1 MKKKRI
7 ILPIAAA
14 CALVAVVLTFRI
26 SFSYLMDAERK
37 DNVITIGNVD
47 VELSEPSYTDSSI
60 VAAGDAPPKNPL
72 LINKGT
78 EDEYVF
84 LRVAVPKK
92 NVTLLYESDIM
103 ENETTIKY
111 PKGTPTVKN
120 RNASGKPQAS
130 MDEIFRFIAEGDLTS
145 KVTETTEP
153 NTEPQLDFAYNAGH
167 KNEGGND
174 TQENTEGWVYLYRK
188 IGAEAEKDDYNYYY
202 FGYNKVLKPDSNQ
215 EKPSE
220 TKTLFDR
227 VQLKS
232 FIDEELVSKPTNGES
247 SKIDFASLIKVKG
260 YGVQSD
266 SLEINGL
273 PGRDEIL
280 TKEQLQ
286 KIFGIVSRKAG
297 ET

>member
-92 NVTLLYESDIM
+92 NVTLLYESDI
-103 ENETTIKY
+103 TITEDGGATSTY

-120 RNASGKPQAS
+120 RDASGKPQAS

-167 KNEGGND
+167 KKTDED
-174 TQENTEGWVYLYRK
+174 DKQADTEGWVYLYRK
-188 IGAEAEKDDYNYYY
+188 IGAEDDDYNYYY
-202 FGYNKVLKPDSNQ
+202 FGYNKVLKYD
-215 EKPSE
+215 SE

-232 FIDEELVSKPTNGES
+232 FIDEELVSGEN

-266 SLEINGL
+266 SLEINDL
-273 PGRDEIL
+273 PGRNEIL
-280 TKEQLQ
+280 TKEQLK

>member
-92 NVTLLYESDIM
+92 NVTLLYESDIK
-103 ENETTIKY
+103 EDETTTY

-120 RNASGKPQAS
+120 RDASGKPQAS
-130 MDEIFRFIAEGDLTS
+130 KDEIFRFIAEGDLTS

-153 NTEPQLDFAYNAGH
+153 KTTEPQFDFAYNAGQA
-167 KNEGGND
+167 D
-174 TQENTEGWVYLYRK
+174 TEGWVYLYRK
-188 IGAEAEKDDYNYYY
+188 IGAEGAENGDYNYYY
-202 FGYNKVLKPDSNQ
+202 FGYNKVLKYD
-215 EKPSE
+215 SE

-232 FIDEELVSKPTNGES
+232 FIDEELVSGES
-247 SKIDFASLIKVKG
+247 SKIDFPSLIKVKG

-266 SLEINGL
+266 SLGINGL
-273 PGRDEIL
+273 PGRDKIL
-280 TKEQLQ
+280 NEDQLKE
-286 KIFGIVSRKAG
+286 IFGIVSRKAG
-297 ET
+297 ETS

>member
-84 LRVAVPKK
+84 LRIAVPKK
-92 NVTLLYESDIM
+92 NVTLLYESDIEIT

-153 NTEPQLDFAYNAGH
+153 KTTEPQFDFAYNAGQA
-167 KNEGGND
+167 D
-174 TQENTEGWVYLYRK
+174 TEGWVYLYRK
-188 IGAEAEKDDYNYYY
+188 IGAEDDDYNYYY
-202 FGYNKVLKPDSNQ
+202 FGYNKVLKYDSNQ

-220 TKTLFDR
+220 TKTKTLFDR

-232 FIDEELVSKPTNGES
+232 FIDEELVSGEN
-247 SKIDFASLIKVKG
+247 SKYDFPSLIKVKG

-273 PGRDEIL
+273 PGRNEIL
-280 TKEQLQ
+280 NKEQLE

>member
-84 LRVAVPKK
+84 LRIAVPKK
-92 NVTLLYESDIM
+92 KVTLLYESNIEITED
-103 ENETTIKY
+103 NVTTSY

-120 RNASGKPQAS
+120 RDADGKPQAS
-130 MDEIFRFIAEGDLTS
+130 KDEIFRFIAEGDLTS

-167 KNEGGND
+167 KAEEND
-174 TQENTEGWVYLYRK
+174 SVADTEGWVYLYRK

-232 FIDEELVSKPTNGES
+232 FIDEELVSGEN
-247 SKIDFASLIKVKG
+247 SKYDFPSLIKVKG

-266 SLEINGL
+266 SLGINGL
-273 PGRDEIL
+273 PGRNEIL
-280 TKEQLQ
+280 NEAQLKE
-286 KIFGIVSRKAG
+286 IFGIVSRKAG

>member
-92 NVTLLYESDIM
+92 NVTLLYESDIKIE
-103 ENETTIKY
+103 ENGETVTTY

-120 RNASGKPQAS
+120 RDASGKPQAS
-130 MDEIFRFIAEGDLTS
+130 KDEIFRFIAEGDLTS

-153 NTEPQLDFAYNAGH
+153 KSEPQLDFAYNAGQA
-167 KNEGGND
+167 D
-174 TQENTEGWVYLYRK
+174 TEGWVYLYRK
-188 IGAEAEKDDYNYYY
+188 IGAVNDDYNYYY
-202 FGYNKVLKPDSNQ
+202 FGYNKVLKYD
-215 EKPSE
+215 SE

-232 FIDEELVSKPTNGES
+232 FIDEELVSKVGES
-247 SKIDFASLIKVKG
+247 SKDDFTSLIKVKG

-273 PGRDEIL
+273 PGRDKIL

>member
-47 VELSEPSYTDSSI
+47 GELSEPSYTDSSI

-84 LRVAVPKK
+84 LRIAVPKK
-92 NVTLLYESDIM
+92 NVTLLYESDIRV
-103 ENETTIKY
+103 NETTTY

-120 RNASGKPQAS
+120 RDESGKPQAS

-153 NTEPQLDFAYNAGH
+153 KTEPQLDFAYNAGH
-167 KNEGGND
+167 KNAGGD
-174 TQENTEGWVYLYRK
+174 DKQPDTEGWVYLYRK
-188 IGAEAEKDDYNYYY
+188 IGAEGAENGDYNYYY
-202 FGYNKVLKPDSNQ
+202 FGYNKVLKYDS
-215 EKPSE
+215 KPSE

-232 FIDEELVSKPTNGES
+232 FIDEELVSKDGE
-247 SKIDFASLIKVKG
+247 DFASLIKVKG

-266 SLEINGL
+266 SLGINDL
-273 PGRDEIL
+273 PGRDKIL
-280 TKEQLQ
+280 NEVQLK

>member
-153 NTEPQLDFAYNAGH
+153 KTTEPQFDFAYNAGQA
-167 KNEGGND
+167 D
-174 TQENTEGWVYLYRK
+174 TEGWVYLYRK

>member
-47 VELSEPSYTDSSI
+47 VELSEPSYTDSSV

-84 LRVAVPKK
+84 LRIAVPKK
-92 NVTLLYESDIM
+92 NVTLLYESDIKI
-103 ENETTIKY
+103 EKDGVTSTY

-120 RNASGKPQAS
+120 RDESGKPQAS
-130 MDEIFRFIAEGDLTS
+130 KDEIFRFIAEGDLTS

-153 NTEPQLDFAYNAGH
+153 KTTEPQFDFAYNAGRA
-167 KNEGGND
+167 D
-174 TQENTEGWVYLYRK
+174 TEGWVYLYRK
-188 IGAEAEKDDYNYYY
+188 IGAEGAENGDYNYYY
-202 FGYNKVLKPDSNQ
+202 FGYNKVLKYDSN
-215 EKPSE
+215 PSE

-232 FIDEELVSKPTNGES
+232 FIDEELVSKDGE
-247 SKIDFASLIKVKG
+247 DFASLIKVKG

-266 SLEINGL
+266 SLEINDL
-273 PGRDEIL
+273 PGRNEIL
-280 TKEQLQ
+280 TKEQLK

>member
-1 MKKKRI
+1 
-7 ILPIAAA
+7 
-14 CALVAVVLTFRI
+14 
-26 SFSYLMDAERK
+26 MDAERK

-92 NVTLLYESDIM
+92 NVTLLYESDIT
-103 ENETTIKY
+103 ENGTTTY

-120 RNASGKPQAS
+120 RDASGKPQAS

-167 KNEGGND
+167 KKTGEND
-174 TQENTEGWVYLYRK
+174 EQPDTEGWVYLYRK
-188 IGAEAEKDDYNYYY
+188 IGGVDDDYNYYY
-202 FGYNKVLKPDSNQ
+202 FGYNKVLKYDSNQ

-220 TKTLFDR
+220 TKTKTLFDR

-232 FIDEELVSKPTNGES
+232 FIDEELVSGEN
-247 SKIDFASLIKVKG
+247 SKYDFPSLIKVKG

-266 SLEINGL
+266 SLGINDL
-273 PGRDEIL
+273 PGRNEIL
-280 TKEQLQ
+280 KKEKLEE
-286 KIFGIVSRKAG
+286 IFGIVSRKAG

>member
-84 LRVAVPKK
+84 LRIAVPKK

-120 RNASGKPQAS
+120 RDESGKPQAS

-153 NTEPQLDFAYNAGH
+153 KTTEPQFDFAYNAGH
-167 KNEGGND
+167 KNAGGND
-174 TQENTEGWVYLYRK
+174 TQEDTEGWVYLYRK
-188 IGAEAEKDDYNYYY
+188 IGAEENDAYNYYY
-202 FGYNKVLKPDSNQ
+202 FGYNKVLKYD
-215 EKPSE
+215 SE

-232 FIDEELVSKPTNGES
+232 FIDEELVTKVGES
-247 SKIDFASLIKVKG
+247 SKTDFPSLIKVKG

-266 SLEINGL
+266 SLGINGL
-273 PGRDEIL
+273 PGRDKIL
-280 TKEQLQ
+280 TKEQLE

>member
-84 LRVAVPKK
+84 LRIAVPKK
-92 NVTLLYESDIM
+92 NVTLLYESDIEIT
-103 ENETTIKY
+103 ENETTTY
-111 PKGTPTVKN
+111 PKGTPTVNN

-153 NTEPQLDFAYNAGH
+153 KSEPQLDFAYNAGH
-167 KNEGGND
+167 KNEGGD
-174 TQENTEGWVYLYRK
+174 DKQDTEGWVYLYRK
-188 IGAEAEKDDYNYYY
+188 IGAGNDEYNYYY
-202 FGYNKVLKPDSNQ
+202 FGYNKVLKYDSNQ
-215 EKPSE
+215 E

-232 FIDEELVSKPTNGES
+232 FIDEELVSKTNGE
-247 SKIDFASLIKVKG
+247 DFASLIKVKG
-260 YGVQSD
+260 YGVQSN
-266 SLEINGL
+266 SLGINGL
-273 PGRDEIL
+273 PGRNEIL
-280 TKEQLQ
+280 NEDQLKE
-286 KIFGIVSRKAG
+286 IFGIVSRKAG

>member
-1 MKKKRI
+1 VKKKRI

-84 LRVAVPKK
+84 LRIAVPKK

-120 RNASGKPQAS
+120 RDESGKPQAS

-153 NTEPQLDFAYNAGH
+153 KTTEPQFDFAYNAGH
-167 KNEGGND
+167 KNAGGND
-174 TQENTEGWVYLYRK
+174 TQEDTEGWVYLYRK
-188 IGAEAEKDDYNYYY
+188 IGAEENDAYNYYY
-202 FGYNKVLKPDSNQ
+202 FGYNKVLKYD
-215 EKPSE
+215 SE

-232 FIDEELVSKPTNGES
+232 FIDEELVTKVGES
-247 SKIDFASLIKVKG
+247 SKTDFPSLIKVKG

-266 SLEINGL
+266 SLGINGL
-273 PGRDEIL
+273 PGRDKIL
-280 TKEQLQ
+280 TKEQLE

>member
-1 MKKKRI
+1 MIVKKKRI

-84 LRVAVPKK
+84 LRIAVPKK

-120 RNASGKPQAS
+120 RDESGKPQAS

-153 NTEPQLDFAYNAGH
+153 KTTEPQFDFAYNAGH
-167 KNEGGND
+167 KNAGGND
-174 TQENTEGWVYLYRK
+174 TQEDTEGWVYLYRK
-188 IGAEAEKDDYNYYY
+188 IGAEENDAYNYYY
-202 FGYNKVLKPDSNQ
+202 FGYNKVLKYD
-215 EKPSE
+215 SE

-232 FIDEELVSKPTNGES
+232 FIDEELVTKVGES
-247 SKIDFASLIKVKG
+247 SKTDFPSLIKVKG

-266 SLEINGL
+266 SLGINGL
-273 PGRDEIL
+273 PGRDKIL
-280 TKEQLQ
+280 TKEQLE

>member
-84 LRVAVPKK
+84 LRIAVPKK
-92 NVTLLYESDIM
+92 NVTLLYESDIK
-103 ENETTIKY
+103 ENETTTY

-120 RNASGKPQAS
+120 RNASGKPQAA

-153 NTEPQLDFAYNAGH
+153 KTTEPQFDFAYNAGRA
-167 KNEGGND
+167 D
-174 TQENTEGWVYLYRK
+174 TEGWVYLYRK
-188 IGAEAEKDDYNYYY
+188 IDAENDYNYYY
-202 FGYNKVLKPDSNQ
+202 FGYNKVLKYD
-215 EKPSE
+215 SE

-232 FIDEELVSKPTNGES
+232 FIDEELVSKDGE
-247 SKIDFASLIKVKG
+247 DFASLIKVKG

-266 SLEINGL
+266 SLEINDL
-273 PGRDEIL
+273 PGRNEIL
-280 TKEQLQ
+280 TKEQLK

>member
-47 VELSEPSYTDSSI
+47 VELIEPSYTDSSI

-92 NVTLLYESDIM
+92 NVTLLYESDITIT
-103 ENETTIKY
+103 ENGSTY
-111 PKGTPTVKN
+111 PKGTPTVNN

-153 NTEPQLDFAYNAGH
+153 KTTEPQFDFAYNAGQA
-167 KNEGGND
+167 D
-174 TQENTEGWVYLYRK
+174 TEGWVYLYRK
-188 IGAEAEKDDYNYYY
+188 IGAEAEDDDYNYYY

-232 FIDEELVSKPTNGES
+232 FIDEELVSGEG

>member
-84 LRVAVPKK
+84 LRIAVPKK
-92 NVTLLYESDIM
+92 NVTLLYESNIEIT
-103 ENETTIKY
+103 ENDTTTSY

-120 RNASGKPQAS
+120 RDASGKPQAS

-145 KVTETTEP
+145 KVTEMTEP

-167 KNEGGND
+167 KNEGGVNEQAD
-174 TQENTEGWVYLYRK
+174 TEGWVYLYRK
-188 IGAEAEKDDYNYYY
+188 IGAEAENDDYNYYY
-202 FGYNKVLKPDSNQ
+202 FGYNKVLKYDSNQ
-215 EKPSE
+215 KNPSE

-232 FIDEELVSKPTNGES
+232 FIDEELVSGEN
-247 SKIDFASLIKVKG
+247 SKYDFPPSLIKVKG

-266 SLEINGL
+266 SLRIEDL
-273 PGRDEIL
+273 PGRNEIL
-280 TKEQLQ
+280 TKEQLE

>member
-47 VELSEPSYTDSSI
+47 VELSEPSYTDSSV

-84 LRVAVPKK
+84 LRIAVPKK
-92 NVTLLYESDIM
+92 NVTLLYESDI
-103 ENETTIKY
+103 EITEDGGATSTY

-145 KVTETTEP
+145 KVTEETTEP

-167 KNEGGND
+167 KNAGEND
-174 TQENTEGWVYLYRK
+174 EQPDTEGWVYLYRK
-188 IGAEAEKDDYNYYY
+188 IGAEENDDYNYYY
-202 FGYNKVLKPDSNQ
+202 FGYNKVLKYD
-215 EKPSE
+215 SE

-232 FIDEELVSKPTNGES
+232 FIDEELVSGES
-247 SKIDFASLIKVKG
+247 SKYDFPSLIKVKG

-266 SLEINGL
+266 SLGINGL
-273 PGRDEIL
+273 PGRNEIL
-280 TKEQLQ
+280 TKEQLK

-297 ET
+297 ETS

>member
-92 NVTLLYESDIM
+92 NVTLLYESDIK
-103 ENETTIKY
+103 EDETTTY

-120 RNASGKPQAS
+120 RDASGKPQAS
-130 MDEIFRFIAEGDLTS
+130 KDEIFRFIAEGDLTS

-153 NTEPQLDFAYNAGH
+153 KTTEPQFDFAYNAGQA
-167 KNEGGND
+167 D
-174 TQENTEGWVYLYRK
+174 TEGWVYLYRK
-188 IGAEAEKDDYNYYY
+188 IGAEGAENGDYNYYY
-202 FGYNKVLKPDSNQ
+202 FGYNKVLKYD
-215 EKPSE
+215 SE

-232 FIDEELVSKPTNGES
+232 FIDEELVTKPVGES
-247 SKIDFASLIKVKG
+247 SKDDFTSLIKVKG

-266 SLEINGL
+266 SLEIEDL
-273 PGRDEIL
+273 PERDEIL
-280 TKEQLQ
+280 TKKQLEE
-286 KIFGIVSRKAG
+286 IFGIVSRKAG
-297 ET
+297 ETS

>member
-84 LRVAVPKK
+84 LRIAVPKK
-92 NVTLLYESDIM
+92 NVTLLYESDITIT
-103 ENETTIKY
+103 ENGSTY

-120 RNASGKPQAS
+120 RNASGKPQAA

-153 NTEPQLDFAYNAGH
+153 KTTEPQFDFAYNAGRA
-167 KNEGGND
+167 D
-174 TQENTEGWVYLYRK
+174 TEGWVYLYRK
-188 IGAEAEKDDYNYYY
+188 IGAEENDAYNYYY
-202 FGYNKVLKPDSNQ
+202 FGYNKVLKYD
-215 EKPSE
+215 SE

-232 FIDEELVSKPTNGES
+232 FIDEELVSKDGE
-247 SKIDFASLIKVKG
+247 DFASLIKVKG

-266 SLEINGL
+266 SLEINDL
-273 PGRDEIL
+273 PGRNEIL
-280 TKEQLQ
+280 TKEQLK

>member
-1 MKKKRI
+1 VKKKRI

-92 NVTLLYESDIM
+92 KVTLLYESNIEIT
-103 ENETTIKY
+103 ENETTTY

-120 RNASGKPQAS
+120 RDASGKPQAS
-130 MDEIFRFIAEGDLTS
+130 KDEIFRFIAEGDLTS
-145 KVTETTEP
+145 KVTETAEP
-153 NTEPQLDFAYNAGH
+153 KTTEPQFDFAYNAGH
-167 KNEGGND
+167 KSTGDGD
-174 TQENTEGWVYLYRK
+174 KQDTEGWVYLYRK
-188 IGAEAEKDDYNYYY
+188 IDAEKDDYNYYY
-202 FGYNKVLKPDSNQ
+202 FGYNKVLKYDSNQ
-215 EKPSE
+215 ENPSE

-232 FIDEELVSKPTNGES
+232 FIDEELVSGKS
-247 SKIDFASLIKVKG
+247 SKIDFPSLIKVKG

-266 SLEINGL
+266 SLRINGL
-273 PGRDEIL
+273 PGRNEIL
-280 TKEQLQ
+280 TKEQLE

>member
-92 NVTLLYESDIM
+92 NVTLLYESDIR

-120 RNASGKPQAS
+120 RDADGKPQAS

-153 NTEPQLDFAYNAGH
+153 KTEPQLDFAYNAGH
-167 KNEGGND
+167 KNEGDGD
-174 TQENTEGWVYLYRK
+174 KQPNTEGWVYLYRK
-188 IGAEAEKDDYNYYY
+188 IGAEGDDYNYYY
-202 FGYNKVLKPDSNQ
+202 FGYNKVLKYD

-232 FIDEELVSKPTNGES
+232 FIDAELVSKDGE
-247 SKIDFASLIKVKG
+247 DFASLIKVKG

-266 SLEINGL
+266 SLGINGL
-273 PGRDEIL
+273 PGRNEIL
-280 TKEQLQ
+280 NEVQLK

>member
-84 LRVAVPKK
+84 LRIAVPKK
-92 NVTLLYESDIM
+92 NVTLLYESDIEIT

-153 NTEPQLDFAYNAGH
+153 KSEPQLDFAYNAGH
-167 KNEGGND
+167 KAEEND
-174 TQENTEGWVYLYRK
+174 SVADTEGWVYLYRK
-188 IGAEAEKDDYNYYY
+188 IGAEDDDYNYYY
-202 FGYNKVLKPDSNQ
+202 FGYNKVLKYDSNQ
-215 EKPSE
+215 E

-232 FIDEELVSKPTNGES
+232 FIDEELVSGEN
-247 SKIDFASLIKVKG
+247 SKYDFPSLIKVKG

-273 PGRDEIL
+273 PGRNEIL
-280 TKEQLQ
+280 TKEQLE

>member
-1 MKKKRI
+1 MIVKKKRI

-92 NVTLLYESDIM
+92 NVTLLYESDIEIT
-103 ENETTIKY
+103 ENETTTY
-111 PKGTPTVKN
+111 PKGTPTVNN

-153 NTEPQLDFAYNAGH
+153 KSEPQLDFAYNAGH
-167 KNEGGND
+167 KNEGGD
-174 TQENTEGWVYLYRK
+174 DKQDTEGWVYLYRK
-188 IGAEAEKDDYNYYY
+188 IGAGNDEYNYYY
-202 FGYNKVLKPDSNQ
+202 FGYNKVLKYDSNQ
-215 EKPSE
+215 E

-232 FIDEELVSKPTNGES
+232 FIDEELVSKTNGE
-247 SKIDFASLIKVKG
+247 DFASLIKVKG
-260 YGVQSD
+260 YGVQSN
-266 SLEINGL
+266 SLGINGL
-273 PGRDEIL
+273 PGRNEIL
-280 TKEQLQ
+280 NEDQLKE
-286 KIFGIVSRKAG
+286 IFGIVSRKAG

>member
-1 MKKKRI
+1 MIVKKKRI

-84 LRVAVPKK
+84 LRIAVPKK
-92 NVTLLYESDIM
+92 NVTLLYESDIK
-103 ENETTIKY
+103 ENETTTY

-120 RNASGKPQAS
+120 RDASGKPQAS
-130 MDEIFRFIAEGDLTS
+130 KDEIFRFIAEGDLTS
-145 KVTETTEP
+145 KVTETAEP
-153 NTEPQLDFAYNAGH
+153 KTTEPQFDFAYNAGH
-167 KNEGGND
+167 KSTGDGD
-174 TQENTEGWVYLYRK
+174 KQDTEGWVYLYRK
-188 IGAEAEKDDYNYYY
+188 IDAENDYNYYY
-202 FGYNKVLKPDSNQ
+202 FGYNKVLKYDSNQ
-215 EKPSE
+215 KKPSE

-232 FIDEELVSKPTNGES
+232 FIDEELVSKPDGES
-247 SKIDFASLIKVKG
+247 SKIDFPPSLIKVKG

-266 SLEINGL
+266 SLEIEDL
-273 PGRDEIL
+273 PGRNEIL
-280 TKEQLQ
+280 TKEKLEE
-286 KIFGIVSRKAG
+286 IFGIVSRKAG

>member
-84 LRVAVPKK
+84 LRIAVPKK
-92 NVTLLYESDIM
+92 NVTLLYESDIEIT

-153 NTEPQLDFAYNAGH
+153 KTTEPQFDFAYNAGQA
-167 KNEGGND
+167 D
-174 TQENTEGWVYLYRK
+174 TEGWVYLYRK
-188 IGAEAEKDDYNYYY
+188 IGAEDDDYNYYY
-202 FGYNKVLKPDSNQ
+202 FGYNKVLKYDSNQ

-220 TKTLFDR
+220 TKTKTLFDR

-232 FIDEELVSKPTNGES
+232 FIDEELVSGES
-247 SKIDFASLIKVKG
+247 SKDDFTSLIKVKG

-273 PGRDEIL
+273 PGRNEIL
-280 TKEQLQ
+280 NKEQLE

>member
-92 NVTLLYESDIM
+92 NVTLLYESDIK
-103 ENETTIKY
+103 EDETTTY

-120 RNASGKPQAS
+120 RDASGKPQAS
-130 MDEIFRFIAEGDLTS
+130 KDEIFRFIAEGDLTS

-153 NTEPQLDFAYNAGH
+153 KTTEPQFDFAYNAGQA
-167 KNEGGND
+167 D
-174 TQENTEGWVYLYRK
+174 TEGWVYLYRK
-188 IGAEAEKDDYNYYY
+188 IGAEGAENGDYNYYY
-202 FGYNKVLKPDSNQ
+202 FGYNKVLKYD
-215 EKPSE
+215 SE

-232 FIDEELVSKPTNGES
+232 FIDEELVTKPVGES
-247 SKIDFASLIKVKG
+247 SKDDFTSLIKVKG

-266 SLEINGL
+266 SLGINGL
-273 PGRDEIL
+273 PGRDKIL

-297 ET
+297 ETS

>member
-1 MKKKRI
+1 MIVKKKRI

-47 VELSEPSYTDSSI
+47 VELSEPSYTDSSV

-120 RNASGKPQAS
+120 RDESGKPQAS
-130 MDEIFRFIAEGDLTS
+130 KDEIFRFIAEGDLTS

-167 KNEGGND
+167 KAEEND
-174 TQENTEGWVYLYRK
+174 SVADTEGWVYLYRK
-188 IGAEAEKDDYNYYY
+188 IGTGNDGYNYYY
-202 FGYNKVLKPDSNQ
+202 FGYNKVLKYDSN
-215 EKPSE
+215 
-220 TKTLFDR
+220 
-227 VQLKS
+227 
-232 FIDEELVSKPTNGES
+232 
-247 SKIDFASLIKVKG
+247 
-260 YGVQSD
+260 
-266 SLEINGL
+266 
-273 PGRDEIL
+273 
-280 TKEQLQ
+280 
-286 KIFGIVSRKAG
+286 
-297 ET
+297 

>member
-47 VELSEPSYTDSSI
+47 VELSEPSYTDSSV

-84 LRVAVPKK
+84 LRIAVPKK
-92 NVTLLYESDIM
+92 NVTLLYESDIKI
-103 ENETTIKY
+103 EKDGVTSTY

-120 RNASGKPQAS
+120 RNASGKPQAA

-153 NTEPQLDFAYNAGH
+153 KTTEPQFDFAYNAGRA
-167 KNEGGND
+167 D
-174 TQENTEGWVYLYRK
+174 TEGWVYLYRK
-188 IGAEAEKDDYNYYY
+188 IGAEENDAYNYYY
-202 FGYNKVLKPDSNQ
+202 FGYNKVLKYDS
-215 EKPSE
+215 KPSE

-232 FIDEELVSKPTNGES
+232 FIDEELVSKDGE
-247 SKIDFASLIKVKG
+247 DFASLIKVKG

-266 SLEINGL
+266 SLEINDL
-273 PGRDEIL
+273 PGRNEIL
-280 TKEQLQ
+280 TKEQLK

>member
-84 LRVAVPKK
+84 LRIAVPKK
-92 NVTLLYESDIM
+92 NVTLLYESDIEIT

-153 NTEPQLDFAYNAGH
+153 KSEPQLDFAYNAGH
-167 KNEGGND
+167 KKTGKD
-174 TQENTEGWVYLYRK
+174 DKQPDTEGWVYLYRK
-188 IGAEAEKDDYNYYY
+188 IGAEDDDYNYYY
-202 FGYNKVLKPDSNQ
+202 FGYNKVLKYDSNQ
-215 EKPSE
+215 E

-232 FIDEELVSKPTNGES
+232 FIDEELVSGEN
-247 SKIDFASLIKVKG
+247 SKYDFPSLIKVKG

-273 PGRDEIL
+273 PGRNEIL
-280 TKEQLQ
+280 TKEQLE

>member
-1 MKKKRI
+1 MIVKKKRI

-84 LRVAVPKK
+84 LRIAVPKK
-92 NVTLLYESDIM
+92 NVTLLYESDITIT
-103 ENETTIKY
+103 ENGSTY

-120 RNASGKPQAS
+120 RNASGKPQAA

-153 NTEPQLDFAYNAGH
+153 KTTEPQFDFAYNAGRA
-167 KNEGGND
+167 D
-174 TQENTEGWVYLYRK
+174 TEGWVYLYRK
-188 IGAEAEKDDYNYYY
+188 IGAEENDAYNYYY
-202 FGYNKVLKPDSNQ
+202 FGYNKVLKYD
-215 EKPSE
+215 SE

-232 FIDEELVSKPTNGES
+232 FIDEELVSKDGE
-247 SKIDFASLIKVKG
+247 DFASLIKVKG

-266 SLEINGL
+266 SLEINDL
-273 PGRDEIL
+273 PGRNEIL
-280 TKEQLQ
+280 TKEQLK

>member
-47 VELSEPSYTDSSI
+47 VELSEPSYTDSSV

-92 NVTLLYESDIM
+92 NVTLLYESDITIT
-103 ENETTIKY
+103 ENGSTTKY
-111 PKGTPTVKN
+111 PKGTPTVNN

-167 KNEGGND
+167 KAEEND
-174 TQENTEGWVYLYRK
+174 SVADTEGWVYLYRK
-188 IGAEAEKDDYNYYY
+188 IGAEKDDYNYYY
-202 FGYNKVLKPDSNQ
+202 FGYNKVLKYDS
-215 EKPSE
+215 K

-232 FIDEELVSKPTNGES
+232 FIDEELVTKPDGQS
-247 SKIDFASLIKVKG
+247 SKIDFPSLIKVKG

-266 SLEINGL
+266 SLGINDL
-273 PGRDEIL
+273 PGRDKIL
-280 TKEQLQ
+280 NEVQLK

>member
-84 LRVAVPKK
+84 LRIAVPKK
-92 NVTLLYESDIM
+92 NVTLLYESDITIT
-103 ENETTIKY
+103 ENNVTTSY

-120 RNASGKPQAS
+120 RNASGKPQAA

-153 NTEPQLDFAYNAGH
+153 NTEPQLDFAYNAGD
-167 KNEGGND
+167 EQAD
-174 TQENTEGWVYLYRK
+174 TEGWVYLYRK
-188 IGAEAEKDDYNYYY
+188 IGAEENDAYNYYY
-202 FGYNKVLKPDSNQ
+202 FGYNKVLKYDS
-215 EKPSE
+215 KPSE

-232 FIDEELVSKPTNGES
+232 FIDEELVSGEN
-247 SKIDFASLIKVKG
+247 SKYDFPSLIKVKG

-273 PGRDEIL
+273 PGRNEIL
-280 TKEQLQ
+280 TKEQLE

>member
-47 VELSEPSYTDSSI
+47 VEMSEPSYTDSSI

-92 NVTLLYESDIM
+92 NVTLLYESDIKI
-103 ENETTIKY
+103 EKDGVTSTY

-120 RNASGKPQAS
+120 RNASGKPQAA

-153 NTEPQLDFAYNAGH
+153 KTTEPQFDFAYNAGH
-167 KNEGGND
+167 KNTGDGD
-174 TQENTEGWVYLYRK
+174 TQANTEGWVYLYRK
-188 IGAEAEKDDYNYYY
+188 IGAEENDAYNYYY
-202 FGYNKVLKPDSNQ
+202 FGYNKVLKYDS
-215 EKPSE
+215 KPSE

-232 FIDEELVSKPTNGES
+232 FIDEELVSGES
-247 SKIDFASLIKVKG
+247 SKDDFTSLIKVKG

-266 SLEINGL
+266 SLGINGL
-273 PGRDEIL
+273 PGRNEIL
-280 TKEQLQ
+280 NEVQLK